1 LLEQNVKNTVF
12 KRYNTAVVI
21 AFLVIVFIA
30 LAAASLRYVNELSS
44 HKRHGLNLLKSQAQQ
59 LNGLLTQGEQAI
71 TGIKEFSE
79 HLLTYPKE
87 LNPSLLPLIQDGE
100 RFYSETP
107 HVDMFEQRNILSG
120 SVTGFGRFSD
130 FSTAKSEEIAM
141 ANMLIPAF
149 ITAQRMV
156 EEITWSYYISF
167 ERFVYVFPW
176 IDRSNWHYSD
186 EILLEPDLQKMR
198 QGTSANNPVIW
209 SSPYMDSAG
218 KGMMASM
225 GIGVYREQ
233 QLLGAVIIDLNL
245 AKLQQHLPELDTPE
259 QGMVLFNQ
267 HNEIL
272 LFKQQA
278 KSPLTHPTSWQEV
291 LPKALTELTSQT
303 LMKMDDS
310 VQVGDWVIEKQR
322 LAINGWVL
330 LKYQPYNQFIA
341 NIRSHFIYMFTI
353 LLVGLLAFLMLVNT
367 MTRRSFIKPTR
378 QFIRHIEYCAQGDP
392 GKVKASGDWL
402 HWFMLVED
410 IFTQNRSLLLQLK
423 EQNEVLDSRVLDK
436 TYALQESSAKHQRD
450 YVLLRSVMNAIP
462 ELIIFNDPQGQL
474 MGCNQAFERIT
485 GKSEVAMFG
494 QQASKFMPNS
504 LAKEVT
510 NSTLSFNGCYPQQQL
525 LEAGEHSYQGFFNSF
540 ANEEGEVLGTI
551 TILQEVTEQQAI
563 QSALEKAKNQAEYAN
578 QIKIQFLA
586 NMSHEIRT
594 PINAMQG
601 MMGLLDNTGLTSSQ
615 QHYLANAQSAAFSL
629 LHLIDELLDLSK
641 IEAGKMHIVKEVVN
655 LPNAIDKALKLNL
668 ASIESKQLP
677 LRVELSPHV
686 PSYIKSDEMRL
697 IQVLSNLLNNAIK
710 FTSQGEVAIHV
721 DTIGISDT
729 NALVRFKVTDTG
741 IGIAK
746 DKQNHLFD
754 AFAQADI
761 SMTRKYGGS
770 GLGLSICQQ
779 IVRLLGG
786 EITLSSDLGQGCE
799 LSFILPFSIPYT
811 EATQYDEMLAQAGT
825 VTICTLKQH
834 LSVTCVDTIKSFGWR
849 YIQVQD
855 ISELSELSELCQPN
869 NADKVKGNLVLLSNE
884 TELNSQMQQA
894 QHNNID
900 WQQQVSLIGLCQ
912 PAIVGLHSDIC
923 DQLLAMKLPCLLLD
937 LPLYRFSLE
946 QIIAAL
952 INDAD
957 LLNNSELENRD
968 EVSER
973 NLPSDLSL
981 PTSAAEKNRPTSN
994 ELNGIKI
1001 LLVEDNLVNQLVA
1014 KELLLSM
1021 QANVTIAENGKQAI
1035 TLLAEYPFDVVLM
1048 DIQMPE
1054 MDGLTATTIIRKQ
1067 EQESL
1072 AQPLPIIAMTAHARE
1087 EDKQRSFTA
1096 GMNLH
1101 IAKPVTGKVLRD
1113 SILQVLK
1120 LSS

>member
-1 LLEQNVKNTVF
+1 LLAQNVKNTVF

-21 AFLVIVFIA
+21 AFLVIVLIA
-30 LAAASLRYVNELSS
+30 LVAASLRYVNELSA
-44 HKRHGLNLLKSQAQQ
+44 HKRNGLNLLKSQAQQ

-87 LNPSLLPLIQDGE
+87 LNPSLLPLAQDGE

-107 HVDMFEQRNILSG
+107 HVNMFEQRHILSG

-130 FSTAKSEEIAM
+130 FSTAKSQEIAM

-176 IDRSNWHYSD
+176 IDRSNWQYND
-186 EILLEPDLQKMR
+186 EILLEPDLQKMK
-198 QGTSANNPVIW
+198 QGTRANNPVIW

-278 KSPLTHPTSWQEV
+278 KAPLTHPTSWQKV
-291 LPKALTELTSQT
+291 LPKGLAKLSSQT
-303 LMKMDDS
+303 LATMDDS
-310 VQVGDWVIEKQR
+310 VQIGDWVIEKQR

-330 LKYQPYNQFIA
+330 LKYQPYHQFIA

-353 LLVGLLAFLMLVNT
+353 LLLGLLAFLMLVNT
-367 MTRRSFIKPTR
+367 MTRRTFIKPTH

-392 GKVKASGDWL
+392 GKIKASGDWL

-436 TYALQESSAKHQRD
+436 TQALQESSAKHQRD

-462 ELIIFNDPQGQL
+462 ELIIFNDPHGQL

-485 GKSEVAMFG
+485 GKSELAMFG
-494 QQASKFMPNS
+494 QQANKFMPAS
-504 LAKEVT
+504 LAKEMV
-510 NSTLSFNGCYPQQQL
+510 NSTLSFNGRYPQQLL

-540 ANEEGEVLGTI
+540 ANEQGEVLGTI

-601 MMGLLDNTGLTSSQ
+601 MMVLLGNTGLTSTQ

-655 LPNAIDKALKLNL
+655 LPTAIDKALKLNL
-668 ASIESKQLP
+668 ACSENKQLP
-677 LRVELSPHV
+677 LRVELSPQV
-686 PSYIKSDEMRL
+686 PSFIKSDEMRL

-710 FTSQGEVAIHV
+710 FTSQGEVAIQV
-721 DTIGISDT
+721 DTIGQSNT

-746 DKQNHLFD
+746 DKQKNIFD
-754 AFAQADI
+754 AFAQADL

-779 IVRLLGG
+779 IVRLLGS

-799 LSFILPFSIPYT
+799 LSFILPFSIPEQ
-811 EATQYDEMLAQAGT
+811 EAERQNKLLIQAGT
-825 VTICTLKQH
+825 VTICAVNQH
-834 LSVTCVDTIKSFGWR
+834 LSATCVDTIKSFGWR
-849 YIQVQD
+849 YIQVQH
-855 ISELSELSELCQPN
+855 INELSALCDPG
-869 NADKVKGNLVLLSNE
+869 NAEKVNGNLVLLSNE
-884 TELNSQMQQA
+884 TDLSSQMQQA
-894 QHNNID
+894 KLENVD
-900 WQQQVSLIGLCQ
+900 WQAQVSLIGLCQ
-912 PAIVGLHSDIC
+912 PAIVGLHSDIGE
-923 DQLLAMKLPCLLLD
+923 QLLAMKLPYLLLD

-946 QIIAAL
+946 QIITAL
-952 INDAD
+952 INK
-957 LLNNSELENRD
+957 SELSNVSAVENRL
-968 EVSER
+968 EVNDR
-973 NLPSDLSL
+973 HLPSGLSL
-981 PTSAAEKNRPTSN
+981 PTPRADKTRSTNRD
-994 ELNGIKI
+994 LKDVKV

-1035 TLLAEYPFDVVLM
+1035 TLLAEHPFDVVLM

-1054 MDGLTATTIIRKQ
+1054 MDGLTATAIIRKQ
-1067 EQESL
+1067 EQESSAL
-1072 AQPLPIIAMTAHARE
+1072 PLPIIAMTAHARE
-1087 EDKQRSFTA
+1087 EDKQRSFTT

-1120 LSS
+1120 RST